1 MKVYKKIMDGL
12 AMIEKVILSVI
23 TVVVTVVTFANVVVR
38 YASDSQ
44 FAWSEE
50 LVINLFVLMI
60 MMGCALCARDGSLI
74 SLSLIFDFLKVKGK
88 KIFVA
93 IATVVNCV
101 FYGVLLYTGWE
112 KVLSQMASG
121 KHTYSLNWPE
131 WVFSIFLPI
140 GAVLL
145 IIHTIEY
152 FIDVMSNNAACVKIE
167 EGEEENND

>member
-1 MKVYKKIMDGL
+1 MKIACRTREAGEKTEGIGKMKVYKKIMDGL

-74 SLSLIFDFLKVKGK
+74 SLSQG
-88 KIFVA
+88 
-93 IATVVNCV
+93 
-101 FYGVLLYTGWE
+101 
-112 KVLSQMASG
+112 Q
-121 KHTYSLNWPE
+121 
-131 WVFSIFLPI
+131 
-140 GAVLL
+140 
-145 IIHTIEY
+145 
-152 FIDVMSNNAACVKIE
+152 
-167 EGEEENND
+167 ENFCGDRHRC

>member
-1 MKVYKKIMDGL
+1 MKVYKQIMGGL
-12 AMIEKVILSVI
+12 AKVEEFILSII
-23 TVVVTVVTFANVVVR
+23 TVFVTAIVFANVVVR
-38 YASDSQ
+38 YATDSQ

-60 MMGCALCARDGSLI
+60 MMGCALCAREGSLI

-93 IATVVNCV
+93 IITVANCL
-101 FYGVLLYTGWE
+101 FYAVLLHTGWQ

-145 IIHTIEY
+145 IIHTIE
-152 FIDVMSNNAACVKIE
+152 FCVDVMTNNAACVQVAEK
-167 EGEEENND
+167 EEE